1 MPIAKMDHL
10 TVVGIRAEMND
21 VIHTLMEIGAVELI
35 DQTSDLADDVDD
47 QQTLLDNPSTETGY
61 LSRIESAIETA
72 KQLKPVKK
80 KAFSGN
86 RTVQSKDLMDIA
98 QKEKDLLKSVTRL
111 ENNKNHLSELRV
123 QIHRNETMIDL
134 LKPWRSLELDL
145 SDKGTRLVQ
154 IFLGSLESPEVVNE
168 LRKRLAQEVPESLV
182 EVITED
188 EEGVRCVVATLRSRS
203 EQVQNVLRSL
213 DFNKLPELE
222 ATGTPQQQLDRLQ
235 QDLLDIENEIDRID
249 EENLQLAE
257 HGPDFELLHDLLQI
271 RRDRQEAIASI
282 PFSRNTFW
290 LTGWIP
296 SRLVNKVRSKL
307 TSHYMVAIENRP
319 PLKNETY
326 PVLLEN
332 NRFVRSF
339 ESIVTMFSA
348 PTVQEGD
355 PTPILAPFFFL
366 FFGLMLSDIG
376 YGLLLSGFCALMI
389 WKFNKRSQMITMLF
403 LCGLSSIF
411 WGFMFGSF
419 FGDMIPILS
428 QNRIIPKAIWFNP
441 MDDATKLMIW
451 SMIFGVIHLF
461 AGMAV
466 KIHIL
471 IRSGRAIDAVLDIVP
486 WYLIMAGG
494 GLLLAGWG
502 GQIGLVLVIAG
513 AAILILF
520 GGRGAKNPIM
530 RLLKGIMSLYDIT
543 SYFSDILSY
552 TRILALVLATSV
564 IAMVVNLLGFM
575 VGPTWIGFLV
585 FIIVA
590 IAGHTLN
597 LALSSLSAYVHTC
610 RLHYVEF
617 FNKFY
622 EGGGHMWEPLRMKT
636 RYVSIRKTTME
647 SGNQTNMSQND

>member
-1 MPIAKMDHL
+1 
-10 TVVGIRAEMND
+10 
-21 VIHTLMEIGAVELI
+21 
-35 DQTSDLADDVDD
+35 
-47 QQTLLDNPSTETGY
+47 
-61 LSRIESAIETA
+61 
-72 KQLKPVKK
+72 
-80 KAFSGN
+80 
-86 RTVQSKDLMDIA
+86 
-98 QKEKDLLKSVTRL
+98 
-111 ENNKNHLSELRV
+111 
-123 QIHRNETMIDL
+123 
-134 LKPWRSLELDL
+134 
-145 SDKGTRLVQ
+145 
-154 IFLGSLESPEVVNE
+154 
-168 LRKRLAQEVPESLV
+168 
-182 EVITED
+182 
-188 EEGVRCVVATLRSRS
+188 
-203 EQVQNVLRSL
+203 
-213 DFNKLPELE
+213 
-222 ATGTPQQQLDRLQ
+222 
-235 QDLLDIENEIDRID
+235 
-249 EENLQLAE
+249 
-257 HGPDFELLHDLLQI
+257 
-271 RRDRQEAIASI
+271 
-282 PFSRNTFW
+282 
-290 LTGWIP
+290 
-296 SRLVNKVRSKL
+296 
-307 TSHYMVAIENRP
+307 
-319 PLKNETY
+319 
-326 PVLLEN
+326 
-332 NRFVRSF
+332 
-339 ESIVTMFSA
+339 
-348 PTVQEGD
+348 
-355 PTPILAPFFFL
+355 
-366 FFGLMLSDIG
+366 
-376 YGLLLSGFCALMI
+376 
-389 WKFNKRSQMITMLF
+389 MITLLF
-403 LCGLSSIF
+403 LCVLSSIF